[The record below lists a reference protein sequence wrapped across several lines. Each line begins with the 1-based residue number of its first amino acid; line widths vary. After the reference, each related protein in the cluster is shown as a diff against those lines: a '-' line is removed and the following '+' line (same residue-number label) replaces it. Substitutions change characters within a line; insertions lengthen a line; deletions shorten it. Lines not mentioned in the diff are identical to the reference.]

1 MKVLDVQQFHE
12 GLHRNIEKLNRLEEE
27 IQGIKQ
33 AVEELVL
40 LEDALKGE
48 GGNAIRAF
56 YQECHLPLLDF
67 FISFKSHF
75 ADTLRRIGEALDS
88 LEPDRM
94 GYIRQEFLEG
104 EVQAGLE
111 EIRRIT
117 GTLTDETNSI
127 MDSVADIVSLPH
139 LDDSEVQEGVRSSER
154 QRDATLEGLME
165 FDHSQTAALSP
176 VAMDLKKMEQWIIDV
191 ESMMTGGLTGVDF
204 PAESWK
210 TVTARHPLR
219 LTLTAHDG
227 SVDGLSNMSGLNR
240 PNMVSGANSYQ
251 VGGMATYGQPLYP
264 MGIAGVN
271 ASTVQSPTAGERIRY
286 NLVNPGTAVDID
298 EGNGVKE
305 LFKDAGESALNIGKS
320 VVDFLFLE
328 DLKTLIDSESSLGE
342 RGLAIAGFLPV
353 GKGFKAVKLADKT
366 LGTKNT
372 GYITKGKEEK
382 INRDIRTIPEEET
395 IVYRRVQGGEGTRKS
410 QERLSIDDEGNV
422 YIRNK
427 NKNLNISIDNGEHAA
442 HFLENRNNAYI
453 VEFEVPKWFDD
464 FVTDN
469 TIPQAGYK
477 KNPLNQGGSAPKLT
491 DPTTPGKSVEFP
503 EPWVEWIEEY
513 SKKGKINK
521 GGS

>member
-48 GGNAIRAF
+48 GGNAIRSF

-67 FISFKSHF
+67 FISFKSRF

-88 LEPDRM
+88 FEPDRM

-117 GTLTDETNSI
+117 GILTDETNSI
-127 MDSVADIVSLPH
+127 MDSVADIVPLPH
-139 LDDSEVQEGVRSSER
+139 LDDSEVREGVRSSER

-210 TVTARHPLR
+210 AVTARHPLR
-219 LTLTAHDG
+219 LTLTAHDA

-251 VGGMATYGQPLYP
+251 VGGMATYGRPLYP
-264 MGIAGVN
+264 NG
-271 ASTVQSPTAGERIRY
+271 TAGINAASLEESNTS
-286 NLVNPGTAVDID
+286 NLPYTASAQGENSEV
-298 EGNGVKE
+298 GNSVADFFKE
-305 LFKDAGESALNIGKS
+305 TGKGALDAGEWLLDEFLLNDVKTIFGQDAPIG
-320 VVDFLFLE
+320 DRL
-328 DLKTLIDSESSLGE
+328 
-342 RGLAIAGFLPV
+342 LAMGSFLPV
-353 GKGFKAVKLADKT
+353 GRVVKVAKFADGLVDAKKVGNVAEDGKGLSVSRGLEYKNYRAVEYI
-366 LGTKNT
+366 GNTKVNGEIKDT
-372 GYITKGKEEK
+372 S
-382 INRDIRTIPEEET
+382 
-395 IVYRRVQGGEGTRKS
+395 RRVFQRLDIDYRKIDPETGKTNYELMKSGRPPIWKDGTRIELHHLIQREPGSMVELPQSMHK
-410 QERLSIDDEGNV
+410 EYDRILHGLV
-422 YIRNK
+422 
-427 NKNLNISIDNGEHAA
+427 
-442 HFLENRNNAYI
+442 EN
-453 VEFEVPKWFDD
+453 
-464 FVTDN
+464 
-469 TIPQAGYK
+469 
-477 KNPLNQGGSAPKLT
+477 GGSFRN
-491 DPTTPGKSVEFP
+491 DPVLKKQYENFRTKYWRWRAKEIDKNEEGGD
-503 EPWVEWIEEY
+503 IE
-513 SKKGKINK
+513 
-521 GGS
+521 